1 MKNLETH
8 VRSNQFNYFISRGP
22 PLTERLEKK
31 IRKIRVNTHRHPQ
44 LSNIKKK
51 KSDKSKNKDFSKH
64 FQKKK
69 RETVILR
76 KIFLFVAVPI
86 NLTVGI
92 PKDAPPK

>member
-51 KSDKSKNKDFSKH
+51 NPTKVKTKISLSIFR
-64 FQKKK
+64 KK
-69 RETVILR
+69 RGKR
-76 KIFLFVAVPI
+76 
-86 NLTVGI
+86 
-92 PKDAPPK
+92 